1 MSDTNLLQALSN
13 NILINKDKCTFC
25 GICVDTCILDNL
37 RLELAPCRQACPLQV
52 NIQGYVQQTLRGEE
66 DQARETLRDKL
77 IFPEILGRI
86 CSHPCETTCHRLKMC
101 GEAVAIRSL
110 KRYLTENQDP
120 SAIPLPDIKA
130 DTGSKVAV
138 IGSGPAGLQAAYDL
152 RLRGHQVSVYESQS
166 EPGGLMRWAIPEFRL
181 PQAVVEREIELIYKI
196 GVNFICSTTIGRD
209 ISLTKLKND
218 HDAVVIAT
226 GCGNF
231 AELDIKGQNA
241 PGVHY
246 GLPFLAAVR
255 NNEAEVVTGRTVII
269 GGGDVAIDA
278 AQTALRLGAESV
290 TVLSLEKEDELPA
303 SPEAVKSAINEGIK
317 FEHSWGPVRIFT
329 ENDGGVS
336 GVQLQ
341 RCRAVYDVQNRFNPI
356 FDDCEFNE
364 IDAEMV
370 IICVGQSRDYNCLG
384 DLGDLKITSENEIIA
399 NPLTLQT
406 GDETV
411 FVAGDF
417 YSGPSSVVSAMASGR
432 EAAES
437 VNRLL
442 EGEHLQ
448 YGRSYQGPFE
458 MEFDID
464 STRGSDHARASLQLR
479 KYEGK
484 GKFSEIEKGLSQEA
498 ARTEAAR
505 CYSCGVPVGKY
516 QTCWFCLPCEV
527 ECPHQAL
534 RVEIPYLLR

>member
-1 MSDTNLLQALSN
+1 MNDTNLLQALSK
-13 NILINKDKCTFC
+13 NIFIDKDKCTFC
-25 GICVDTCILDNL
+25 GICVETCILDNL
-37 RLELAPCRQACPLQV
+37 RLQLAPCRQACPLNV

-86 CSHPCETTCHRLKMC
+86 CTHPCETNCHRLKMS

-110 KRYLTENQDP
+110 KRYLTDNQDP
-120 SAIPLPDIKA
+120 SEIPFPEIKA
-130 DTGSKVAV
+130 DTGCKVAV

-152 RLRGHQVSVYESQS
+152 RIRGHQVTVYESQPK
-166 EPGGLMRWAIPEFRL
+166 PGGMMRWAIPEFRL
-181 PQAVVEREIELIYKI
+181 PTAVVQREIELIHKI
-196 GVNFICSTTIGRD
+196 GVDFVYNTTIGKD
-209 ISLTKLKND
+209 LSITQIKNEYN
-218 HDAVVIAT
+218 ATIIAA
-226 GCGNF
+226 GCWNF
-231 AELDIKGQNA
+231 AHLDIEGQDA
-241 PGVHY
+241 PGVYY
-246 GLPFLAAVR
+246 GLPFLSAVR
-255 NNEAEVVTGRTVII
+255 NDKVDEITGRTVII

-290 TVLSLEKEDELPA
+290 TIVSLEKEDELPA
-303 SPEAVKSAINEGIK
+303 SPEAVESAVKEGIEY
-317 FEHSWGPVRIFT
+317 EHSWGPVRIFT
-329 ENDGGVS
+329 ENNGSVS

-341 RCRAVYDVQNRFNPI
+341 RCRAVFDLQNRFNPV

-364 IDAEMV
+364 IDAETV
-370 IICVGQSRDYNCLG
+370 IICVGQSRDDTCLNE
-384 DLGDLKITSENEIIA
+384 LEKSKIIDENRIIA
-399 NPLTLQT
+399 DPLTLQT
-406 GDETV
+406 ADETI

-417 YSGPSSVVSAMASGR
+417 HSGPSSVVSAMASGR

-458 MEFDID
+458 MEFTID
-464 STRGSDHARASLQLR
+464 TSQGSDKNRASLQLR
-479 KYEGK
+479 DYMGR
-484 GKFSEIEKGLSQEA
+484 GDFNEIEQGLSQEA
-498 ARTEAAR
+498 IHIEASR
-505 CYSCGVPVGKY
+505 CYSCGEPFGKY

-527 ECPHQAL
+527 ECPHNAL